1 MKGKAF
7 SGENAALGEGEAE
20 QRKETMSRRQMIVT
34 SAAAIAGATL
44 LGTRGNPW
52 RGQVAN

>member
-7 SGENAALGEGEAE
+7 SGENAALGDGEAE

-34 SAAAIAGATL
+34 SATAIAGATL

-52 RGQVAN
+52 RGQVPN